1 MIALKEEY
9 KMRIHSNDNVELDIA
24 TGQKKALRDIKEG
37 EKIIKYGEAI
47 GHATCD
53 IKEGESVHMHNVK
66 SDIGFEVEFN
76 VKPEGV
82 ERTEFKERTFM
93 GYLRENGQVGIRN
106 ELWIIPGV
114 GCINSV
120 ARRLAA
126 ATGAKALCHPWGCS
140 QVGDN
145 LERTGRLL
153 ASLARHPNAGGVLV
167 LGLGCENNTLDSM
180 KERLKDAGDRV
191 RFLNI
196 QDCEDEI
203 AEGTKILS
211 ELAENMKKD
220 KRVELPISML
230 KIGLK
235 CGGSDAYSGVCAN
248 PLVGRVAEKLYGMGS
263 ICLMSEVPEMF
274 GGEHLLLKRTIS
286 RKLFDKAENMMKRF
300 RSYYAKHGEGVAD
313 NPSPGNHA
321 GGITTLEEKSLGCIQ
336 KGGDV
341 PVVNV
346 LEMGEGSSA
355 QSGLQLVD
363 GPGNDLISVT
373 NLAASGAHM
382 VLFTTGR
389 GTPFAGPIPTV
400 KIASNSRIAG
410 LKPHWIDFDSSPCIE
425 NGFEKATDELLD
437 LVVAIAEGKN
447 TKAEDHGYYDISLF
461 VDGAIL

>member
-1 MIALKEEY
+1 
-9 KMRIHSNDNVELDIA
+9 MRIHSNDNVELDVA
-24 TGQKKALRDIKEG
+24 TGQKKALRDIKAG
-37 EKIIKYGEAI
+37 EKVIKYGEAI

-53 IKEGESVHMHNVK
+53 IREGEHVHMHNVK
-66 SDIGFEVEFN
+66 SDIGYDVEFT
-76 VKPEGV
+76 VKSEGV
-82 ERTEFKERTFM
+82 ENESFKELYFK
-93 GYLRENGQVGIRN
+93 GYLRENGEVGVRN
-106 ELWIIPGV
+106 DLWIIPCV

-145 LERTGRLL
+145 LERTGALL

-167 LGLGCENNTLDSM
+167 LGLGCENNTIDSM
-180 KERLKDAGDRV
+180 KERLSDAGDRV

-196 QDCEDEI
+196 QDCGDEI
-203 AEGTKILS
+203 EEGIKILN
-211 ELAENMKKD
+211 ELKEKMAKD
-220 KRVELPISML
+220 VRVDCPVSKL

-248 PLVGRVAEKLYGMGS
+248 PLVGRVAEKLYDYGAV
-263 ICLMSEVPEMF
+263 CLMSEVPEMF

-286 RKLFDKAENMMKRF
+286 EKLFSKAEKMMKSF
-300 RSYYAKHGEGVAD
+300 RSYYARYGEGVAD

-346 LEMGEGSSA
+346 LEMGKISSS

-363 GPGNDLISVT
+363 GPGNDLIAVT
-373 NLAASGAHM
+373 NLAAAGAQI

-389 GTPFAGPIPTV
+389 GTPYSGPIPTL
-400 KIASNSRIAG
+400 KIASNSRLANN
-410 LKPHWIDFDSSPCIE
+410 KPHWIDFDSSPCI
-425 NGFEKATDELLD
+425 NDGFEKATDELFEQ
-437 LVVAIAEGKN
+437 VIRIAGGEE
-447 TKAEDHGYYDISLF
+447 TRAENHGYYDISLF

>member
-1 MIALKEEY
+1 
-9 KMRIHSNDNVELDIA
+9 MRIHSNDNVELDIA

-37 EKIIKYGEAI
+37 EKVIKYGEAI

-66 SDIGFEVEFN
+66 SDIGYTVEFR
-76 VKPEGV
+76 VTPDGEEK
-82 ERTEFKERTFM
+82 TEFEEKYFK
-93 GYLRENGQVGIRN
+93 GYLRENGEVGVRN

-126 ATGAKALCHPWGCS
+126 MTGAKALCHPWGCS

-145 LERTGRLL
+145 LERTGNLL
-153 ASLARHPNAGGVLV
+153 ASLARNPNAGGVLV

-196 QDCEDEI
+196 QDVDDEI
-203 AEGTKILS
+203 AEGKKILD
-211 ELAENMKKD
+211 ELKAKMEKD
-220 KRVELPISML
+220 VRVDCPVSKL

-248 PLVGRVAEKLYGMGS
+248 PLVGRVAEKLYSLGAV
-263 ICLMSEVPEMF
+263 CLMSEVPEMF
-274 GGEHLLLKRTIS
+274 GGEHILLKRTIS
-286 RKLFDKAENMMKRF
+286 QKLFDKAETMMKRF
-300 RSYYAKHGEGVAD
+300 RSYYARYGEGVAD

-346 LEMGEGSSA
+346 LEMGCPSSSK
-355 QSGLQLVD
+355 SGLQLVD

-373 NLAASGAHM
+373 NLAAAGAQI

-389 GTPFAGPIPTV
+389 GTPFSGPIPTV
-400 KIASNSRIAG
+400 KIASNARLAAN
-410 LKPHWIDFDSSPCIE
+410 KPHWIDFNSAPCIE
-425 NGFEKATDELLD
+425 EGFEKNTDA
-437 LVVAIAEGKN
+437 LVQMVIDIAEGKT
-447 TKAEDHGYYDISLF
+447 TKAEDMGYYDISLF
-461 VDGAIL
+461 FDGAIL